1 MTVTLKK
8 HGISSKRMK
17 ELEKDAKACCK
28 SGAMWDDLENTKLK
42 MNAIELDKWL
52 TIYATIKFGK

>member
-1 MTVTLKK
+1 MTAILKK
-8 HGISSKRMK
+8 HTITKRRLK
-17 ELEKDAKACCK
+17 QIETDVKKCYK

-52 TIYATIKFGK
+52 SIYATIKFGK